1 MTLRRRDGHQRDGG
15 RDHKGSG
22 SVLTLITVGLV
33 LMAFVVVIV
42 VGSYLVADHRA
53 VAAADQAALSGA
65 RAHGASDGPTPCEV
79 AGRSAELNDARVV
92 ECRLSGDRVDYVVQ
106 VVVAV
111 DVGVLWPGL
120 PAEVRAGAHA
130 GRMSG

>member
-1 MTLRRRDGHQRDGG
+1 MNLRRRDQR
-15 RDHKGSG
+15 GSG

-65 RAHGASDGPTPCEV
+65 RAHTGDGRTACEV
-79 AGRSAELNDARVV
+79 AGRSAELNGARVV
-92 ECRLSGDRVDYVVQ
+92 ECQLSGDRVDYVVQ
-106 VVVAV
+106 VVIAV
-111 DVGVLWPGL
+111 DVGMLWPGL
-120 PAEVRAGAHA
+120 PTEVRADAQA
-130 GRMSG
+130 GRVSG

>member
-1 MTLRRRDGHQRDGG
+1 MTPRPRAKDRDQH
-15 RDHKGSG
+15 GSG

-33 LMAFVVVIV
+33 LMAFLVVIV

-65 RAHGASDGPTPCEV
+65 RAHGSPSAGHTACEV
-79 AGRSAELNDARVV
+79 AGRSAELNGARVV

-111 DVGVLWPGL
+111 DVGVVWPGL
-120 PAEVRAGAHA
+120 PTEVQAGAQA